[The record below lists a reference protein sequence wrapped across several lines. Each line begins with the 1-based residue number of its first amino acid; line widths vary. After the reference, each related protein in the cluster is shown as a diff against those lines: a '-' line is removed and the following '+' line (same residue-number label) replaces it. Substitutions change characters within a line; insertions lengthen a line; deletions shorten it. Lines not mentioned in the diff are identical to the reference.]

1 MALRRFGANFSL
13 LANVRRACLIAI
25 TLVFCVSIFGEAMA
39 QSSGAV
45 IRPAPGKSRSFN
57 PLSPFLKMFGVETRK
72 RRTTRSGQADTS
84 TRRTSTA
91 AAPRFVETPKDPDA
105 GIILVV
111 GDRMA
116 RGIADGL
123 AFTLADKPMVRVET
137 LTEDKSGLAGDNA
150 PDWNGR
156 VLAKVRGADVK
167 AVVITMGREDLG
179 KRFLSEPPIEF
190 GVDAWWSTYE
200 KKVGSLVR
208 TIRQERKPVLW
219 VGLAPTGN
227 ALTNTDFV
235 LLNDVFRGQTEAE
248 RGYFIGLWDV
258 FLSDAGEYSSYG
270 PDVDGK
276 NLRLR
281 TNDKIGFTWAGYRKV
296 AFFVERQLSRLLGGY
311 GGLAF
316 EGVEDDPDFIVLTG
330 RTTSPEDVL
339 LGGDVD
345 QETGEGKTLA
355 HQYFVEGRPL
365 QSVAGRVDNT
375 ARISQ

>member
-1 MALRRFGANFSL
+1 
-13 LANVRRACLIAI
+13 
-25 TLVFCVSIFGEAMA
+25 
-39 QSSGAV
+39 
-45 IRPAPGKSRSFN
+45 
-57 PLSPFLKMFGVETRK
+57 
-72 RRTTRSGQADTS
+72 
-84 TRRTSTA
+84 
-91 AAPRFVETPKDPDA
+91 
-105 GIILVV
+105 
-111 GDRMA
+111 MA
-116 RGIADGL
+116 RGVADGL

-150 PDWNGR
+150 PDWNAR

-167 AVVITMGREDLG
+167 AVVVTMGREDLG
-179 KRFLSEPPIEF
+179 KRFPSEPPIEF
-190 GVDAWWSTYE
+190 GVDGWWSTYE

-208 TIRQERKPVLW
+208 TIRQERKPVVW

-235 LLNDVFRGQTEAE
+235 LLNEVFRGQTEAE
-248 RGYFIGLWDV
+248 RGYFIDLWDV

-345 QETGEGKTLA
+345 QETGGGETLA